1 MTRNHTPAVRVLGG
15 YLWPIE
21 SVVDRPE
28 VALSRW
34 RLYEISSA
42 FSEAPT
48 LHLVGWASETT
59 QGQVSS
65 PVHHVDP
72 VSRRCV
78 TRSGRRY
85 RLIGAPGH
93 CDDAAFIWGAWK
105 QLNGAKEVRDLTDV
119 LSLLLEGAT
128 PGGHGE

>member
-1 MTRNHTPAVRVLGG
+1 MSRNDYAVRVLGG

-48 LHLVGWASETT
+48 LHLVGWANETA

-65 PVHHVDP
+65 PVQHFDP
-72 VSRRCV
+72 ASRLCV

-85 RLIGAPGH
+85 RLIGQPSH
-93 CDDAAFIWGAWK
+93 CDDAAFVWLAWK
-105 QLNGAKEVRDLTDV
+105 RLNGADDERDFTDV
-119 LSLLLEGAT
+119 LWLLFEGAS
-128 PGGHGE
+128 GKGREA

>member
-1 MTRNHTPAVRVLGG
+1 
-15 YLWPIE
+15 
-21 SVVDRPE
+21 
-28 VALSRW
+28 LSRW

-93 CDDAAFIWGAWK
+93 CDDAAFVWGAWK
-105 QLNGAKEVRDLTDV
+105 QLNGAQEVRDLTEV
-119 LSLLLEGAT
+119 LWLLLEGAT
-128 PGGHGE
+128 PGGHGA